1 MPNTKEIKNR
11 ITSIGTTMQITS
23 AMKLVSAAKL
33 RKAQDAITK
42 IRPYVLKM
50 TELLQ
55 NVSGGSEDS
64 ISNPYIVKR
73 EVKNVLVVVVS
84 SNKGLCG
91 AFNTNIGKK
100 ALSLIEETYKGK
112 KIDIIAVGK
121 KAGEY
126 LGYKGYPM
134 KSFYNDIYNNLTY
147 KAVTDIAQS
156 IMDAFASGEYDVVE
170 VVYNEFKNP
179 ATQLLSVDRFLP
191 VNIEEETTTTHKE
204 DYIYEPSQEHIMY
217 HLIPQALKIRFHR
230 YLLESIAG
238 EHGARM
244 TAMHKATDN
253 AEELKRTLTL
263 EYNKMRQSAIT
274 NQILEISS
282 GAEALQ

>member
-11 ITSIGTTMQITS
+11 IASISTTMQITS

-33 RKAQDAITK
+33 RKAQEAITK

-55 NVSGGSEDS
+55 NVSGSSENT
-64 ISNPYIVKR
+64 IYNPYVVKR
-73 EVKNVLVVVVS
+73 KIEKVLLVVIS

-91 AFNTNIGKK
+91 AFNTNVGKK
-100 ALSLIEETYKGK
+100 ALLLIEEIYQGK
-112 KIDIIAVGK
+112 NINIIAVGK
-121 KAGEY
+121 KAGDF
-126 LGYKGYPM
+126 LRYKGYPV
-134 KSFYNDIYNNLTY
+134 KTFYNDIYNNLTY
-147 KAVTDIAQS
+147 KSVTDIAQS
-156 IMDAFASGEYDVVE
+156 IMDAFASEEYDVVE

-179 ATQLLSVDRFLP
+179 ATQILSVDRFLP
-191 VNIEEETTTTHKE
+191 IQIKETSKHKE
-204 DYIYEPSQEHIMY
+204 DYIYEPSQEHIIH

-230 YLLESIAG
+230 YLLESVAG

-253 AEELKRTLTL
+253 AQELKRTLTL

>member
-11 ITSIGTTMQITS
+11 IASISTTMQITS

-33 RKAQDAITK
+33 RKAQEAITK

-55 NVSGGSEDS
+55 NVSGSSENT
-64 ISNPYIVKR
+64 IYNPYVVKR
-73 EVKNVLVVVVS
+73 KIEKVLLVVIS

-91 AFNTNIGKK
+91 AFNTNVGKK
-100 ALSLIEETYKGK
+100 ALLLIEEIYQGK
-112 KIDIIAVGK
+112 NINIIAVGK
-121 KAGEY
+121 KAGDF
-126 LGYKGYPM
+126 LKYKGYPV
-134 KSFYNDIYNNLTY
+134 KTFYNDIYNNLTY
-147 KAVTDIAQS
+147 KSVTDIAQS
-156 IMDAFASGEYDVVE
+156 IMDAFASEEYDVVE

-179 ATQLLSVDRFLP
+179 ATQILSVDRFLP
-191 VNIEEETTTTHKE
+191 IQIKETSKHKE
-204 DYIYEPSQEHIMY
+204 DYIYEPSQEHIIH

-230 YLLESIAG
+230 YLLESVAG

-253 AEELKRTLTL
+253 AQELKRTLTL